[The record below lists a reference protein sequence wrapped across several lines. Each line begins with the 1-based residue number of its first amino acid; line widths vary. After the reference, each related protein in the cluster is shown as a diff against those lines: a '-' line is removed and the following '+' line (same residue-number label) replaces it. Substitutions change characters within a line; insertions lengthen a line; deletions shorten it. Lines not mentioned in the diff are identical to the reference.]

1 MKRKTAYIIGGSA
14 FILAVV
20 LTLSSLRSQPP
31 SVVSASS
38 LIPNMTNLVA
48 GPGKVEPISENI
60 QIGSELSGKLRSVNV
75 EEGDHVHKGEI
86 VAELQNDDYRA
97 EVQAAVADVRGKE
110 STLDKV
116 LNGARPQERAEA
128 LATERQAQAVLANAL
143 SEKDRREK
151 LYAAGVISREE
162 LDSYVRAYDVAR
174 AQYNEQAAHHSLVD
188 AESRQEDIA
197 FARADLQAAK
207 ANLLD
212 AQAKYE
218 KTLIRSPIDGVVLRK
233 HHRNGESVSN
243 SSTVPD
249 PILTIGNTKTLRV
262 RVDVDE
268 TDVSKVHLG
277 QRAYVTADAY
287 GKKKFWGKVVQVGEM
302 LGPKNVF
309 TGEPTE
315 KVDTKILETLVQ
327 LEPGTE
333 LPVGLRVDAYIL
345 ENGGEMAESQR
356 PGQ

>member
-14 FILAVV
+14 FILTVA
-20 LTLSSLRSQPP
+20 LTSFSLRHQP
-31 SVVSASS
+31 STVVSASTV
-38 LIPNMTNLVA
+38 IPDLSNLVA

-60 QIGSELSGKLRSVNV
+60 QLGSELSGKLRSVNV
-75 EEGDHVHKGEI
+75 EEGDRVRKGEV
-86 VAELQNDDYRA
+86 VAELQNEDYRA
-97 EVQAAVADVRGKE
+97 GALAAEADVREKE
-110 STLDKV
+110 ATLRKV

-128 LATERQAQAVLANAL
+128 LATERQAQAVLVNAL
-143 SEKDRREK
+143 SEKNRREK
-151 LYAAGVISREE
+151 LYAAGVISHEQLE
-162 LDSYVRAYDVAR
+162 NYVSAYNVAK
-174 AQYNEQAAHHSLVD
+174 AQYNEQAEHHSLVD
-188 AESRQEDIA
+188 AESREEDIA
-197 FARADLQAAK
+197 FARADLQAAR

-249 PILTIGNTKTLRV
+249 PILTIGDTQTLRV

-268 TDVSKVHLG
+268 TDVSKVQVG
-277 QRAYVTADAY
+277 QLAYVTADAY

-327 LEPGTE
+327 LAPGTE
-333 LPVGLRVDAYIL
+333 LQVGLRVDAYIL
-345 ENGGEMAESQR
+345 QDSATTVPTQNPAK
-356 PGQ
+356 